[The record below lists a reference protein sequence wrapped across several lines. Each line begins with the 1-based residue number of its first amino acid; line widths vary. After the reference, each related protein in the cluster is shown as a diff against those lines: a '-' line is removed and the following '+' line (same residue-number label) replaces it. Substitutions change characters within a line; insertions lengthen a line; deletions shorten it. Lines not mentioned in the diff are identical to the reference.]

1 MKRFLTL
8 ATVLLAALTFAAT
21 ASAATRYASPT
32 GTASPNCLID
42 SPCDL
47 TTAVND
53 TAYGDE
59 VILLGGTYDV
69 APSSLGPSI
78 PGNLT
83 AQEVTI
89 RGESPFAPP
98 TIRVTP
104 TASIHGFVANQYVTL
119 RDLRLEY
126 LGAFAT
132 STALLTYDFALIER
146 VHVDA
151 GPSQWAAC
159 TGADGAK
166 FINSACVAHG
176 DGATALSFSIGM
188 NANTSTVW
196 DFETTTRN
204 STFVATGESS
214 VALRIYAG
222 NQGTD
227 LLTQR
232 LVSTNSIFD
241 TSAASSTDVSV
252 ETGWGAN
259 NSSQLVAQNSNYSSV
274 TTTGVGTTT
283 YTANNVNGNQSQQ
296 PIFANP
302 LTGDVSQGP
311 GSPTID
317 AGIDDPANGTLDLAA
332 KPRISGA
339 RTDIGAYEAQVVEP
353 TPPTFAL
360 SKLAASP
367 TKFRAASRG
376 ATLRAANTR
385 PKAKRGQK
393 PIGSL
398 LSFEST
404 DAGELRLNAFSALKG
419 RKSKTGRCGKPSR
432 ANAKG
437 KRCTYYKRVSRT
449 ATTAIAAGNNSF
461 YFTGR
466 WNGKKLRPGKY
477 LLVAKHGGKGT
488 SVPSPT
494 ATEAGVAKRTVTI
507 IR

>member
-1 MKRFLTL
+1 M
-8 ATVLLAALTFAAT
+8 
-21 ASAATRYASPT
+21 
-32 GTASPNCLID
+32 
-42 SPCDL
+42 
-47 TTAVND
+47 
-53 TAYGDE
+53 
-59 VILLGGTYDV
+59 
-69 APSSLGPSI
+69 
-78 PGNLT
+78 
-83 AQEVTI
+83 
-89 RGESPFAPP
+89 
-98 TIRVTP
+98 
-104 TASIHGFVANQYVTL
+104 
-119 RDLRLEY
+119 RLQY

-302 LTGDVSQGP
+302 LTGDVSQSF

-317 AGIDDPANGTLDLAA
+317 AGVDDPANGTLDLAA
-332 KPRISGA
+332 KPRII
-339 RTDIGAYEAQVVEP
+339 R
-353 TPPTFAL
+353 
-360 SKLAASP
+360 
-367 TKFRAASRG
+367 RAHG
-376 ATLRAANTR
+376 H
-385 PKAKRGQK
+385 
-393 PIGSL
+393 
-398 LSFEST
+398 
-404 DAGELRLNAFSALKG
+404 
-419 RKSKTGRCGKPSR
+419 RC
-432 ANAKG
+432 
-437 KRCTYYKRVSRT
+437 
-449 ATTAIAAGNNSF
+449 I
-461 YFTGR
+461 
-466 WNGKKLRPGKY
+466 
-477 LLVAKHGGKGT
+477 
-488 SVPSPT
+488 
-494 ATEAGVAKRTVTI
+494 
-507 IR
+507 